1 MIETAQSR
9 LQWTFRILL
18 MAMLSTWL
26 LSSKV
31 WMTDRN
37 FPVIPILDGI
47 PALPSPFDY
56 LFYSILIV
64 LGIYQAMYLENKRT
78 KIVLF
83 SLLAF
88 LMIGDQMRWQPYNVQ
103 YFLMIA
109 GLFFFPEKR
118 VPLIKCFQMI
128 VVVFFIFSGI
138 QEINTVFI
146 EQIFPWMIAPL
157 AEKFPAKIEP
167 YLLGGGYLFPLI
179 SIAAG
184 ITLMIP
190 KSRNVGVYLA
200 ISVQA
205 FYFYSLSPLGN
216 DWNHAILPY
225 NVAMGFFSY
234 LLFFN
239 TKNEFKTMLWSK
251 DFRYHQ
257 VAVIFFAVLPL
268 LSFAGL
274 YDRMQSFNTY
284 SGKAWYAKIYVTEEL
299 AEKLPDGVK
308 RYIYRPVDGEPYI
321 ETTYWSVDA
330 LRVSPYSEKRVY
342 EQLKN
347 YICTFAEGECP
358 AKLEIYSYES
368 R

>member
-1 MIETAQSR
+1 MIETVQSR

-18 MAMLSTWL
+18 LAMLSTWL

-37 FPVIPILDGI
+37 FPVIPIVDGI

-56 LFYSILIV
+56 LFYCILIV
-64 LGIYQAMYLENKRT
+64 LGIYQTMYLDNKRT
-78 KIVLF
+78 KIILI

-103 YFLMIA
+103 FFLMIV
-109 GLFFFPEKR
+109 GLFFYPAQK
-118 VPLIKCFQMI
+118 VPLIKTFQMM

-138 QEINTVFI
+138 QELNTIFI
-146 EQIFPWMIAPL
+146 EQIFPWMISPL
-157 AEKFPAKIEP
+157 ADKFPAKLES
-167 YLLGGGYLFPLI
+167 YVLGGGYLFPFI
-179 SIAAG
+179 SIGTG
-184 ITLMIP
+184 IALMIP
-190 KSRNVGVYLA
+190 KARNVAVYFA
-200 ISVQA
+200 IAIQA

-251 DFRYHQ
+251 EFRYHQ
-257 VAVIFFAVLPL
+257 VSLILFAALPL
-268 LSFAGL
+268 LSFAGI
-274 YDRMQSFNTY
+274 YDRMQSFNIY
-284 SGKAWYAKIYVTEEL
+284 SGKAWYAKIYVTEAL
-299 AEKLPDGVK
+299 AERLPDGVK

-330 LRVSPYSEKRVY
+330 LKVSPYSEKRVY
-342 EQLKN
+342 RQLEK
-347 YICTFAEGECP
+347 YICSFSDGECP
-358 AKLEIYSYES
+358 AKLEIYSYEG

>member
-1 MIETAQSR
+1 M
-9 LQWTFRILL
+9 
-18 MAMLSTWL
+18 
-26 LSSKV
+26 
-31 WMTDRN
+31 
-37 FPVIPILDGI
+37 
-47 PALPSPFDY
+47 
-56 LFYSILIV
+56 
-64 LGIYQAMYLENKRT
+64 
-78 KIVLF
+78 
-83 SLLAF
+83 
-88 LMIGDQMRWQPYNVQ
+88 
-103 YFLMIA
+103 
-109 GLFFFPEKR
+109 
-118 VPLIKCFQMI
+118 
-128 VVVFFIFSGI
+128 
-138 QEINTVFI
+138 
-146 EQIFPWMIAPL
+146 
-157 AEKFPAKIEP
+157 
-167 YLLGGGYLFPLI
+167 
-179 SIAAG
+179 
-184 ITLMIP
+184 
-190 KSRNVGVYLA
+190 A